1 MEENSRSFLNS
12 HTISIFNLYSP
23 FMLFSLFSL
32 RTGARFSV
40 RVSAV
45 EVVGKSENLKDLL
58 GEQGNGSMCSSGGTS
73 PSVYLP
79 RERASSIQ
87 VRRLKG
93 FKETVI
99 VLYSTGY
106 FIPHPILCL

>member
-1 MEENSRSFLNS
+1 MSRRSTGLQLDKDS
-12 HTISIFNLYSP
+12 RILQYVIYCIFKSSSY
-23 FMLFSLFSL
+23 

-40 RVSAV
+40 RISAV

-58 GEQGNGSMCSSGGTS
+58 GEQGNGSMCSSTGGTS

-87 VRRLKG
+87 VRNTDIFL
-93 FKETVI
+93 
-99 VLYSTGY
+99 
-106 FIPHPILCL
+106 IL